1 MDFSSIWGGI
11 TTTANGLL
19 DNAIGLL
26 PQSPF
31 KAFIDEIGEHEWL
44 GYINWLIP
52 IDKFIVIGESWLVAV
67 GLFYLVSVILR
78 WAKAIE

>member
-1 MDFSSIWGGI
+1 MNISSIWSSII
-11 TTTANGLL
+11 TTVNGLL
-19 DNAIGLL
+19 DKALGLL

-31 KAFIDEIGEHEWL
+31 RAFIDEIGEHEWL
-44 GYINWLIP
+44 GYVNWLIP
-52 IDKFIVIGESWLVAV
+52 IDKFIVIGEAWLVAV